1 MSDTEDGNY
10 GRRESLSPT
19 SDHGSPARGKSES
32 RSGSPSPSRASKR
45 SESRSHSRS
54 NSRSSSRRHS
64 NRRCS
69 RSRSR
74 SYSHRKKSRSRSY
87 SPEYRRR
94 RSQSTSPMSNR
105 RRHTGSRS
113 QDFTKEAYSHGGDAD
128 VRANPDPS
136 TCLGVFGLSLYTT
149 ERDLREVFSR
159 YGPLAGVNVVYDQRT
174 GRSRGF
180 AFVYFERL
188 EDSKEAMERANGMEL
203 DGRRIRVDFSITK
216 RPHTPTPGIYMGRP
230 THNGGGGGGGSSR
243 RGRDRDFHYD
253 RGYDRYERYDEY
265 DYRYSRRRTP
275 SPYYSRYRSR
285 SRSRSYSPRRY

>member
-1 MSDTEDGNY
+1 PEKVVNMLLWQQGS
-10 GRRESLSPT
+10 RSLSK
-19 SDHGSPARGKSES
+19 SDRGSPARVKSES

-54 NSRSSSRRHS
+54 K
-64 NRRCS
+64 S

-74 SYSHRKKSRSRSY
+74 RHSDRRYSRSHSPSYSHRRKSRSPSY
-87 SPEYRRR
+87 SAECCRR
-94 RSQSTSPMSNR
+94 RSHSTSPASTR
-105 RRHTGSRS
+105 RRHTGS
-113 QDFTKEAYSHGGDAD
+113 
-128 VRANPDPS
+128 RANPDPS

-203 DGRRIRVDFSITK
+203 DGRRIRVDYSITK

-230 THNGGGGGGGSSR
+230 THNSGGGGGSSR
-243 RGRDRDFHYD
+243 RGRDSYFDRGSYDHYD
-253 RGYDRYERYDEY
+253 RYDEY
-265 DYRYSRRRTP
+265 DYRYSRRRAP

-285 SRSRSYSPRRY
+285 SRSRSYSPRKCEDKCIQ

>member
-1 MSDTEDGNY
+1 MPERNSVKRKQKNECVHRLSKCPSD
-10 GRRESLSPT
+10 SCSP
-19 SDHGSPARGKSES
+19 SKSERDSPVRAKSDS

-45 SESRSHSRS
+45 SESRSQSRSKSRSHSHRHSTRRHSHSRS
-54 NSRSSSRRHS
+54 HS
-64 NRRCS
+64 HS
-69 RSRSR
+69 Q
-74 SYSHRKKSRSRSY
+74 RKKSRSRSY

-105 RRHTGSRS
+105 RRHAGSRVS
-113 QDFTKEAYSHGGDAD
+113 
-128 VRANPDPS
+128 ANPDPS

-180 AFVYFERL
+180 SFVYFERI
-188 EDSKEAMERANGMEL
+188 EDAKEAMERANGMEL
-203 DGRRIRVDFSITK
+203 DGRRIRVDYSITK

-230 THNGGGGGGGSSR
+230 THNGGGSSSAGR
-243 RGRDRDFHYD
+243 RRESYYD
-253 RGYDRYERYDEY
+253 RGYDRYDRYDEY
-265 DYRYSRRRTP
+265 DYRYRRSP
-275 SPYYSRYRSR
+275 SPYYSRYRSH